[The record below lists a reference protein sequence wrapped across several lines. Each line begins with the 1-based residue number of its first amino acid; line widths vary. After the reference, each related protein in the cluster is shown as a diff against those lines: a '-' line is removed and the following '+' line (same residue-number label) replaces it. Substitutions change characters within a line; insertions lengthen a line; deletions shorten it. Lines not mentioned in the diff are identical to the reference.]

1 MKACLSSFRTKRSAI
16 HRRFDER
23 LLLRSQIQN
32 DLAIEFRRSV
42 AARTMDS
49 GHAVG
54 CSESRT
60 RWHPPSDFSALA
72 LEFQI
77 RSMASIADRKQPQ
90 RRGTRIPCEI
100 WLLSPSGTFSE
111 PCLIVLVNPQ
121 GCAVRS
127 SRPLEVET
135 SVWLEGLPANGSAQA
150 RVVNCISLG
159 QYEKSWLLLGLALEK
174 PGQRVGCA
182 SATRRLGTVASGRTH
197 GQFEATSAG
206 WNCWAAALMPASILP
221 ISSSLNSEKDS
232 RFVSESFPL
241 FWWMRRTSS
250 EAL

>member
-1 MKACLSSFRTKRSAI
+1 MY
-16 HRRFDER
+16 
-23 LLLRSQIQN
+23 
-32 DLAIEFRRSV
+32 
-42 AARTMDS
+42 S

-77 RSMASIADRKQPQ
+77 RSMDSSADRKRAQ

-100 WLLSPSGTFSE
+100 QATLTSQDPLLTFFE
-111 PCLIVLVNPQ
+111 PCLIILVNPQ

-127 SRPLEVET
+127 SRPLEVGT